1 MAENIVNPP
10 SPSRYEHYYLPNNSG
25 AVSYL
30 PLYSRRRRSPEEP
43 IPLLGTRNRLV
54 NIEYPQIMQ
63 SIDQFRTRG
72 YIPLPE
78 VTFDWVD
85 FIARQLYGKS
95 NNYIRAF
102 MKRYIIT
109 DTLISRDHEERLRRV
124 VLDILRRVATK
135 ESLEE
140 AVQFLRDTWEVNISL
155 NPSDPDTYELLVLF
169 LDTEALHRMFEN
181 GVEYNQRG
189 IVKLSPGRRRMSLSG
204 ARGVGG
210 VRGVRSKKRT
220 RQMKVSPA
228 IYEGGR
234 RNKVKLHRRTT
245 RRKNNA

>member
-1 MAENIVNPP
+1 MAENIVNPL
-10 SPSRYEHYYLPNNSG
+10 SPSRYEHHYLPNNSG
-25 AVSYL
+25 VVSYL
-30 PLYSRRRRSPEEP
+30 SLYSRRRRSPEEP
-43 IPLLGTRNRLV
+43 IPLLGTRNRSI

-63 SIDQFRTRG
+63 SIDQFRRRG

-95 NNYIRAF
+95 NNYVRAF

-109 DTLISRDHEERLRRV
+109 DTLITRDHEERLRRV
-124 VLDILRRVATK
+124 VLDILKRVATK

-189 IVKLSPGRRRMSLSG
+189 VVKLSPGRRRMSLSG

-234 RNKVKLHRRTT
+234 RNKVKLRRRTT
-245 RRKNNA
+245 RRKK

>member
-1 MAENIVNPP
+1 MSENIVNPQ
-10 SPSRYEHYYLPNNSG
+10 SPSRYEHHYLPNNG
-25 AVSYL
+25 GVVSYL
-30 PLYSRRRRSPEEP
+30 PLYSRRRRSPEELA
-43 IPLLGTRNRLV
+43 PLPGTRNRSI

-63 SIDQFRTRG
+63 SIDQFRVRG

-85 FIARQLYGKS
+85 FIARHLYGKS
-95 NNYIRAF
+95 NNYVRAF

-109 DTLISRDHEERLRRV
+109 DTLISRDHAERLRRV
-124 VLDILRRVATK
+124 VLDILRRVSTR

-140 AVQFLRDTWEVNISL
+140 AVQFLRDMWEVNISL

-181 GVEYNQRG
+181 GVEYNQKG

-204 ARGVGG
+204 ARAVG
-210 VRGVRSKKRT
+210 GVRSKKRT

-228 IYEGGR
+228 IYEGGHGR
-234 RNKVKLHRRTT
+234 RNKVKLRRQTN
-245 RRKNNA
+245 RRKK